1 MRIIFVPQY
10 PAKMRYQEWWFWKLP
25 EEFKKCGYEVITL
38 GQKYIDNNKSTSHD
52 SEMFSSIHKS
62 IEFETEQIKEYMQL
76 NIKKDD
82 ILFVPELSFPGLF
95 CNVLYH
101 KRCSKMFA
109 FCHATSLNKFDYFE
123 NIRKSKFM
131 NESSHALLFN
141 KIFIGSHYH
150 KKKLLNGSES
160 KLYWNKAIDIK
171 LPFLPFI
178 PIHPTE
184 IKPKKHNIISVARP
198 SIQKINYI
206 IENQITELF
215 GEIYRPKSNTWEEY
229 FNNLSESKILL
240 ISAREDTFGYQIVDA
255 VMNGCI
261 PLAPNNLSYPEIL
274 PKEYLYNDINDL
286 IKKIKLVLNNK
297 IKPVKH
303 LICEEEMIN
312 FYKRIISEMEN

>member
-10 PAKMRYQEWWFWKLP
+10 PAKMRYQEWWFWKFP
-25 EEFKKCGYEVITL
+25 EEFKKHGYEVITL
-38 GQKYIDNNKSTSHD
+38 GQKYIDNNKSVTYN
-52 SEMFSSIHKS
+52 SEMFSSINKS

-82 ILFVPELSFPGLF
+82 ILFVSDISFPGLF

-101 KRCSKMFA
+101 KRCPKMFA
-109 FCHATSLNKFDYFE
+109 FCHATSLNKFDYFKD
-123 NIRKSKFM
+123 IRKSKFI

-141 KIFIGSHYH
+141 KIFIGSNYH
-150 KKKLLNGSES
+150 KRKIFDRDES
-160 KLYWNKAIDIK
+160 KLYWNIMIITK
-171 LPFLPFI
+171 LPFLPFLS
-178 PIHPTE
+178 IHPTKTK
-184 IKPKKHNIISVARP
+184 IKKYNIISVSRP
-198 SIQKINYI
+198 TIQKVNYI
-206 IENQITELF
+206 TENKITELF
-215 GEIYRPKSNTWEEY
+215 GEIYRPESKTWEEY

-261 PLAPNNLSYPEIL
+261 PFAPNDLSYPEIL
-274 PKEYLYNDINDL
+274 PKEYLYNNVNDL